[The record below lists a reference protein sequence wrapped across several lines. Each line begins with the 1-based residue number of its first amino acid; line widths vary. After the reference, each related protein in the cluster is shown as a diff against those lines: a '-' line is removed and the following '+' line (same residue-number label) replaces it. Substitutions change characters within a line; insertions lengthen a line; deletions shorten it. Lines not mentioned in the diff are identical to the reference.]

1 LESLGG
7 LLALGDLENV
17 ETDGLGKRTALAD
30 SDEIT
35 TKQKRKH
42 KSSVKPGCNMSLV
55 GRYLTNY
62 SNIQFIQGI
71 PG

>member
-17 ETDGLGKRTALAD
+17 ETDGLGEGTALAN

-35 TKQKRKH
+35 TKQRKKH
-42 KSSVKPGCNMSLV
+42 NHQ
-55 GRYLTNY
+55 
-62 SNIQFIQGI
+62 SNLDVI
-71 PG
+71 